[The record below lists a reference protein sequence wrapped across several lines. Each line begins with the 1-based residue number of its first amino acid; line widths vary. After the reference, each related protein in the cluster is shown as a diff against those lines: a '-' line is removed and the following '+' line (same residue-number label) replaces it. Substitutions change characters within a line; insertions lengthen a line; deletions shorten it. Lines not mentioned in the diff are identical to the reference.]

1 MRVRSQKKR
10 NEIIAIA
17 GDLFRSQGYGTVSM
31 ATIAAA
37 VGGSKGTLYGY
48 FSSKEELF
56 AAFVVNAGLQRW
68 EEFISFPETSDG
80 IESKLRALGKNY
92 LRFVLSDE
100 IMSVNRL
107 VIAEAT
113 RFPELG
119 GIFYENGP
127 KSVIG
132 VIVTTLNEAV
142 EAGELQ
148 LDDPVAAAWRFK
160 SLCEA
165 RLFEQYLWATRTS
178 VTEIEILENV
188 GPACAIFL
196 HKYGVSDVG

>member
-17 GDLFRSQGYGTVSM
+17 GDLFRSQGYGAVSM

-68 EEFISFPETSDG
+68 EEFISFPKKLDG
-80 IESKLRALGKNY
+80 IEVKLRALGKNY

-132 VIVTTLNEAV
+132 VIVATLNEAV

-148 LDDPVAAAWRFK
+148 LDDPVDAAWQFK
-160 SLCEA
+160 ALCET

-178 VTEIEILENV
+178 VTEAEILNNV
-188 GPACAIFL
+188 EPACSIFL
-196 HKYGVSDVG
+196 HKYGV